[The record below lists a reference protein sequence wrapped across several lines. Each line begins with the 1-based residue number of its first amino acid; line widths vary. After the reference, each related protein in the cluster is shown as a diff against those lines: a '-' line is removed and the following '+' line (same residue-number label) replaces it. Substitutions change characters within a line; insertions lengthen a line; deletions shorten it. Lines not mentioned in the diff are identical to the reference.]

1 MIIRIYN
8 NDHKILQEL
17 RIKTLKRAHRIVSK
31 LRACGVNACLV
42 GIM

>member
-8 NDHKILQEL
+8 DDHKILQEL
-17 RIKTLKRAHRIVSK
+17 RIRTLKRAYRIVSK
-31 LRACGVNACLV
+31 LRACGANACLI

>member
-17 RIKTLKRAHRIVSK
+17 RVRTLKRAHRIVSK
-31 LRACGVNACLV
+31 LRAYGVNVRLI
-42 GIM
+42 GTM